1 MLHIPI
7 VHAHDVSKQI
17 PREKN
22 FPSGWKCYKT
32 IGSYVSRAFI
42 EISQRYALTKN
53 NTFTQTHCSKV
64 QTEPFTQAKRI
75 EKETEERKEDF
86 LFEYAFI
93 DMFEE
98 VDEEAETE
106 EKPKKEKPQKELK
119 RFIELDDSFILF
131 KDTMSMLLILIVY

>member
-1 MLHIPI
+1 MLHISTL
-7 VHAHDVSKQI
+7 HAHDVRKQI
-17 PREKN
+17 PQGKN